1 MLCCHH
7 RDGKKYATQD
17 MYAPVLGQS
26 PLIDTLFLRLRKKV
40 LAEIRFQKELMK
52 TKGTL
57 EMVFSSATLVPT
69 PAVPQ
74 NP

>member
-1 MLCCHH
+1 
-7 RDGKKYATQD
+7 

-26 PLIDTLFLRLRKKV
+26 PLIDTLFLRLGKKV

-57 EMVFSSATLVPT
+57 EMLFSSATLVST
-69 PAVPQ
+69 PALPQ
-74 NP
+74 NE